1 MKKKHDT
8 FIFDEGE
15 KIFFSTFFSVID
27 IPMERSSAF
36 GGRMLPNPLGDG
48 AYFIHRSDIWEIVC
62 NRNACEWVEK
72 TQKLEIE
79 REGLVAMYIPEE
91 MAICN

>member
-1 MKKKHDT
+1 
-8 FIFDEGE
+8 
-15 KIFFSTFFSVID
+15 
-27 IPMERSSAF
+27 MERSSAF